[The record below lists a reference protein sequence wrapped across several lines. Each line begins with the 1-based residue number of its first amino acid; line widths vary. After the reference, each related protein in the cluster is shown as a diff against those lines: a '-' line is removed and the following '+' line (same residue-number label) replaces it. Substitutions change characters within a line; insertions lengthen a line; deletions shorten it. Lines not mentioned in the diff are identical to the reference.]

1 MFFPI
6 GDTPNPRHLR
16 PYVNYAIILANILVY
31 VLISLP
37 LSLKQADIHDET
49 FLKYLGVVLREV
61 PDADPIEIA
70 QQTSQY
76 DLFVFEHGYKPGAP
90 ALDDLFFS
98 LFLHGGLAHL
108 LGNMLFLWIFGDNVE
123 HRLGRLGYLVNYLVM
138 GVIATLFF
146 SLFASKSL
154 TPMIGASGAI
164 SGVMGVYFVSF
175 PRNRV
180 KLFVFLFPFLFDVF
194 LIPARFVIG
203 MYILFDNLLPF
214 ILGARTG
221 VAYGAHIG
229 GFLGGLVIAQLGQ
242 RMAWVLPWKG
252 KRFAV
257 IKGVEKEVD
266 AGVATLQEAI
276 LAHDK
281 AWALR
286 TLFGMQNINIALLSA
301 HDVVTLAMWL
311 FEEGYQADA
320 IALLRKAM
328 GVFRSGRELAKI
340 MLAMGM
346 IRLYQGQHAS
356 AFQYLTSVFDLDPDE
371 ETKALAREALSRLHI
386 DPRTLRPY

>member
-1 MFFPI
+1 LFFPI
-6 GDTPNPRHLR
+6 GDTPNPRHFR
-16 PYVNYAIILANILVY
+16 PYANYAIILANILVY
-31 VLISLP
+31 VLISFP
-37 LSLKQADIHDET
+37 LSLKQADIHDQA
-49 FLKYLGVVLREV
+49 FLSYLRVVLREV
-61 PDADPIEIA
+61 PDADPLEIA

-98 LFLHGGLAHL
+98 LFLHGNLAHL

-154 TPMIGASGAI
+154 TPMVGASGAI

-203 MYILFDNLLPF
+203 MFILFDNLLPF

-221 VAYGAHIG
+221 VAYGAHLG
-229 GFLGGLVIAQLGQ
+229 GFLGGLVLAHLGQ
-242 RMAWVLPWKG
+242 KTAWVMPWKG

-257 IKGVEKEVD
+257 MKGDVKEPD
-266 AGVATLQEAI
+266 ADVLALREAI
-276 LAHDK
+276 SMRDK
-281 AWALR
+281 ARALQA
-286 TLFGMQNINIALLSA
+286 LSNIQNLNIALLEA
-301 HDVVTLAMWL
+301 DEVVTLAMWL
-311 FEEGYQADA
+311 FEEGYQSEA
-320 IALLRKAM
+320 IVLLRKAM
-328 GVFRSGRELAKI
+328 GVHRSGRELAKI
-340 MLAMGM
+340 MLAMGT

-356 AFQYLTSVFDLDPDE
+356 AFQYLTSVFDLNPDE
-371 ETKALAREALSRLHI
+371 ETKALARDALSRLHI